1 MSSLKSEFST
11 ESSTVF
17 ETEVTSWELTKSDLT
32 RLKNSAPDS
41 QDPIKYVRVNLNKS
55 DSSSQY
61 SLQLR
66 PLQFVTGK
74 LGAGYVTLELTEE
87 LYSVVEMVNMS
98 GAKIII
104 FTKMESPFNIP
115 SIRIIIFKP
124 NMSKFAVEIFD
135 TISSHCPMVGCKKNV
150 GQSSFCNKF
159 FQKQFPVK
167 TDQNKIRESIIRSVK
182 NEAFPVVEKAQWA
195 RIDIFAHSL

>member
-66 PLQFVTGK
+66 PLQFVTGQ
-74 LGAGYVTLELTEE
+74 LGAGYVTMELTEE
-87 LYSVVEMVNMS
+87 LYSRVGMDCYVCVRFVYVS
-98 GAKIII
+98 PGGAWDEIYCISKMAI
-104 FTKMESPFNIP
+104 F
-115 SIRIIIFKP
+115 
-124 NMSKFAVEIFD
+124 V
-135 TISSHCPMVGCKKNV
+135 
-150 GQSSFCNKF
+150 F
-159 FQKQFPVK
+159 F
-167 TDQNKIRESIIRSVK
+167 S
-182 NEAFPVVEKAQWA
+182 
-195 RIDIFAHSL
+195 